1 MRSPIFA
8 VIALIL
14 GGLTFPKGQP
24 EIHHW
29 EYPIPTQLNQEEAF
43 QRLAP
48 WIEDHYLYSH
58 REYLWDGESRVIAVR
73 QGVGMAEGREDR
85 LIQYRY
91 TMNIRVENRQIELLF
106 LDMEPL
112 AALQDGVKLNRFH
125 RNRNDEYRWIQQD
138 LLALGENLEGLLE

>member
-1 MRSPIFA
+1 MRSPLF
-8 VIALIL
+8 VMIALIL

-29 EYPIPTQLNQEEAF
+29 EYPISTHLNQEEAF

-48 WIEDHYLYSH
+48 WVENHYLYSH
-58 REYLWDGESRVIAVR
+58 REYMWDGDSRVIAVR
-73 QGVGMAEGREDR
+73 QGIGMAEGRDNR

-106 LDMEPL
+106 IDLEPL
-112 AALQDGVKLNRFH
+112 EAVQGGMKLNRFR
-125 RNRNDEYRWIQQD
+125 RNRSEEYRWIQQD
-138 LLALGENLEGLLE
+138 LLTLGEDLEGLLE